1 MEAQIFQGERKSTRK
16 DIQVGGHK
24 SKLKKKK
31 KANSKVTVHRGVY
44 NICRSKIY
52 GNNNKRQSEW

>member
-1 MEAQIFQGERKSTRK
+1 MKPQIFQGERKSTRK

-31 KANSKVTVHRGVY
+31 KKGKQQSNSALWGL
-44 NICRSKIY
+44 
-52 GNNNKRQSEW
+52 